1 MARSPSPASPLYPK
15 IRFAFTD
22 HPITIWAGALLLRLY
37 FELIGLRA
45 ILQSRLAPLA
55 KRSNN
60 QIPVTDV
67 LLAWF
72 YGLALGAE
80 RFAHFT
86 RYRRDPLLPQLLGL
100 ARFPS
105 PDTLRRFFLSFT
117 YAQLTAISEAL
128 MRESL
133 ARLPR
138 LVLGHTLDL
147 DSTVFCRYGSQE
159 GSQIGY
165 NPQKRG
171 RPSHHPL
178 LAFLSETR
186 RLLWGTLRPGKAGP
200 ANGCI
205 ELLQQAL
212 TILPAGHQVALV
224 RADSGFFVTRFLTF
238 LEQRTLPYIIMAR
251 LTPVLRRLVVHRLP
265 ESAWRRVRPGID
277 VAETMVALPC
287 WKGQERR
294 VVCLRQEL
302 QERPQAAGRRLIE
315 CPGYTYQLLVTSVP
329 YAAELV
335 CRMYAGRADSENRI
349 KELKEDLSLDTFC
362 LQSFEAT
369 DAAFRLGCVAYNL
382 LAGFRETVLPRCWF
396 ERRLRAVRDCVF
408 LVGADLIP
416 QGRRL
421 RVRLAVPQ
429 EERPEFL
436 TRLRTLSEGLP
447 IAAQLEWTLTDEER
461 PPEAPHPP
469 PAAADSPGS
478 LVPSIAQPPP

>member
-105 PDTLRRFFLSFT
+105 PDTLRRFFLSLT

-138 LVLGHTLDL
+138 LLLGHTLDL

-171 RPSHHPL
+171 RP
-178 LAFLSETR
+178 LSSPA
-186 RLLWGTLRPGKAGP
+186 PG
-200 ANGCI
+200 
-205 ELLQQAL
+205 
-212 TILPAGHQVALV
+212 V
-224 RADSGFFVTRFLTF
+224 
-238 LEQRTLPYIIMAR
+238 
-251 LTPVLRRLVVHRLP
+251 
-265 ESAWRRVRPGID
+265 
-277 VAETMVALPC
+277 
-287 WKGQERR
+287 
-294 VVCLRQEL
+294 
-302 QERPQAAGRRLIE
+302 
-315 CPGYTYQLLVTSVP
+315 
-329 YAAELV
+329 
-335 CRMYAGRADSENRI
+335 SE
-349 KELKEDLSLDTFC
+349 
-362 LQSFEAT
+362 
-369 DAAFRLGCVAYNL
+369 
-382 LAGFRETVLPRCWF
+382 
-396 ERRLRAVRDCVF
+396 
-408 LVGADLIP
+408 
-416 QGRRL
+416 
-421 RVRLAVPQ
+421 
-429 EERPEFL
+429 
-436 TRLRTLSEGLP
+436 
-447 IAAQLEWTLTDEER
+447 
-461 PPEAPHPP
+461 
-469 PAAADSPGS
+469 
-478 LVPSIAQPPP
+478 